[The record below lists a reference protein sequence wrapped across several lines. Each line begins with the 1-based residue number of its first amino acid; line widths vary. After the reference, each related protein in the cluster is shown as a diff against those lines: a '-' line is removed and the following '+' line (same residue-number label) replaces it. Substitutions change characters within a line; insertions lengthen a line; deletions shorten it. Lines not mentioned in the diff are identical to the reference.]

1 MANAVETPSQ
11 NNLMTEGSIVKSLLL
26 FALPLIFGNLLQQ
39 LYNTADSII
48 VGNFV
53 GANALAAVG
62 SSGSPIYLLIGFS
75 QGLAVGAGVVVSQ
88 FLGAKDHREAQE
100 AVHTSLAIAVIMG
113 LLLTVGG
120 IACGRALLV
129 AMNTPAEVLG
139 DAVTYIRIYFGGV
152 LFSVVYN
159 MTAGILNAAGNSRRS
174 LIYLAWASVTNI
186 VLDLVFIVIFRM
198 GVAGAAIATDI
209 SQLVSCVL
217 SLRFLIKSTDDC
229 RVIPREIR
237 LHKKMAA
244 RIIRVGLPTGIQNM
258 VISFSNVL
266 VQASVNSYGAA
277 AMAGF
282 AAYMKIDGFNILPVS
297 SISMAATT
305 FVGQNYGAGR
315 LDRVKKGT
323 WVTLAVGVVYTLITG
338 TLLLLGQNA
347 ILHLFTQDEAVVTF
361 GAAAMRW
368 FCPFYF
374 LLSILH
380 GLAGAVRGTG
390 ASVPPMVVLL
400 VSLCLFRIVWIQW
413 VLPLFSG
420 IEGVFILYPVSWALG
435 AGLMILYVQV
445 AVCVAVFV
453 EIVFEV
459 VVDGFDGLGGAEQRL
474 RVPAVRFHGFYDLL
488 PDEVFKGFL
497 AAPVSGLLGERLPD
511 EKRLF
516 ALHDLNKPLAG
527 RQLHGRF
534 CADRLCHASLS
545 PFTTVL
551 NGLPV
556 NARGT
561 NPYRFTQSV
570 FTIWTQRE

>member
-1 MANAVETPSQ
+1 MAAVKTR
-11 NNLMTEGSIVKSLLL
+11 NTATLMTEGSIVKSLLL

-39 LYNTADSII
+39 MYNTADSII

-53 GANALAAVG
+53 GSNALAAVG

-88 FLGAKDHREAQE
+88 YLGAGDHKETRE
-100 AVHTSLAIAVIMG
+100 AVHTSLAIAVVMG

-120 IACGRALLV
+120 VACGRALLV
-129 AMNTPAEVLG
+129 AMNTPAEVLA

-174 LIYLAWASVTNI
+174 LVYLAWASVTNI
-186 VLDLVFIVIFRM
+186 VLDLVFIVGLRM
-198 GVAGAAIATDI
+198 GVAGAAIATDL

-217 SLRFLIKSTDDC
+217 SLRFLMKSEDAC
-229 RVIPREIR
+229 RVELSAIR
-237 LHKKMAA
+237 LHRKMAG

-315 LDRVKKGT
+315 LDRVKRSV
-323 WVTLAVGVVYTLITG
+323 WVTLAIGVLYTLCTG
-338 TLLLLGQNA
+338 AALLAGQDA
-347 ILHLFTQDEAVVTF
+347 ILHLFTADEAVVTY
-361 GAAAMRW
+361 GKLAMRW

-390 ASVPPMVVLL
+390 ASIPPMVVLL
-400 VSLCLFRIVWIQW
+400 VSLCLFRVVWILRHRGR
-413 VLPLFSG
+413 VHPLPRQLGSGRIAHDPVCVEGQVDGVSYITFLQTTTRRTKRDAAGRCFSG
-420 IEGVFILYPVSWALG
+420 TSVGAAYHAKPTESMSIFFSISPRRLSMKLTAISGHWA
-435 AGLMILYVQV
+435 
-445 AVCVAVFV
+445 
-453 EIVFEV
+453 
-459 VVDGFDGLGGAEQRL
+459 
-474 RVPAVRFHGFYDLL
+474 
-488 PDEVFKGFL
+488 
-497 AAPVSGLLGERLPD
+497 
-511 EKRLF
+511 
-516 ALHDLNKPLAG
+516 
-527 RQLHGRF
+527 
-534 CADRLCHASLS
+534 
-545 PFTTVL
+545 
-551 NGLPV
+551 
-556 NARGT
+556 
-561 NPYRFTQSV
+561 
-570 FTIWTQRE
+570 IWV

>member
-229 RVIPREIR
+229 RVIPRAIR

-323 WVTLAVGVVYTLITG
+323 WVTLAMGLVYTLATG
-338 TLLLLGQNA
+338 ALLLLGQDA
-347 ILHLFTQDEAVVTF
+347 IMHLFTNDETVVFF
-361 GAAAMRW
+361 GEAAMHW

-400 VSLCLFRIVWIQW
+400 VSLCLFRVVWIQFL
-413 VLPLFSG
+413 LPFFPT
-420 IEGVFILYPVSWALG
+420 IDGVFILYPVSWGLG
-435 AGLMILYVQV
+435 AVLMALY
-445 AVCVAVFV
+445 AW
-453 EIVFEV
+453 
-459 VVDGFDGLGGAEQRL
+459 
-474 RVPAVRFHGFYDLL
+474 
-488 PDEVFKGFL
+488 KGKWM
-497 AAPVSGLLGERLPD
+497 EY
-511 EKRLF
+511 
-516 ALHDLNKPLAG
+516 
-527 RQLHGRF
+527 
-534 CADRLCHASLS
+534 HA
-545 PFTTVL
+545 
-551 NGLPV
+551 
-556 NARGT
+556 
-561 NPYRFTQSV
+561 
-570 FTIWTQRE
+570 

>member
-1 MANAVETPSQ
+1 MAAVKAPSNQ
-11 NNLMTEGSIVKSLLL
+11 NTNLMTEGSIVKNLLL

-39 LYNTADSII
+39 MYNTADSII

-53 GANALAAVG
+53 GSNALAAVG

-186 VLDLVFIVIFRM
+186 VLDLVFIVGLRM
-198 GVAGAAIATDI
+198 GVAGAAIATDL

-217 SLRFLIKSTDDC
+217 SLRFLMKSEDAC
-229 RVIPREIR
+229 RVELSAIR
-237 LHKKMAA
+237 LHRKMAG

-305 FVGQNYGAGR
+305 FVGQNYGAGNKK
-315 LDRVKKGT
+315 RVRNSYIIS
-323 WVTLAVGVVYTLITG
+323 LAYSFGIGMVMGITINIFG
-338 TLLLLGQNA
+338 RPFLS
-347 ILHLFTQDEAVVTF
+347 LFTKD
-361 GAAAMRW
+361 
-368 FCPFYF
+368 
-374 LLSILH
+374 
-380 GLAGAVRGTG
+380 GAVIDAGMLRLNIMSISYGFSAFMDCTIAASRGLGKTV
-390 ASVPPMVVLL
+390 VPTYIVIMGSCV
-400 VSLCLFRIVWIQW
+400 FRVVWIYT
-413 VLPLFSG
+413 
-420 IEGVFILYPVSWALG
+420 VFAYFRTVPSLYILYICSWTLTAI
-435 AGLMILYVQV
+435 AEFIYFRRVYK
-445 AVCVAVFV
+445 
-453 EIVFEV
+453 ERIEV
-459 VVDGFDGLGGAEQRL
+459 L
-474 RVPAVRFHGFYDLL
+474 
-488 PDEVFKGFL
+488 
-497 AAPVSGLLGERLPD
+497 
-511 EKRLF
+511 
-516 ALHDLNKPLAG
+516 
-527 RQLHGRF
+527 
-534 CADRLCHASLS
+534 
-545 PFTTVL
+545 
-551 NGLPV
+551 
-556 NARGT
+556 
-561 NPYRFTQSV
+561 
-570 FTIWTQRE
+570 

>member
-139 DAVTYIRIYFGGV
+139 DAVIYIRIYFGGV

-229 RVIPREIR
+229 RVITREIR

-323 WVTLAVGVVYTLITG
+323 WVTLAVGVVYT
-338 TLLLLGQNA
+338 
-347 ILHLFTQDEAVVTF
+347 
-361 GAAAMRW
+361 
-368 FCPFYF
+368 
-374 LLSILH
+374 
-380 GLAGAVRGTG
+380 
-390 ASVPPMVVLL
+390 
-400 VSLCLFRIVWIQW
+400 
-413 VLPLFSG
+413 
-420 IEGVFILYPVSWALG
+420 
-435 AGLMILYVQV
+435 
-445 AVCVAVFV
+445 
-453 EIVFEV
+453 
-459 VVDGFDGLGGAEQRL
+459 
-474 RVPAVRFHGFYDLL
+474 
-488 PDEVFKGFL
+488 
-497 AAPVSGLLGERLPD
+497 
-511 EKRLF
+511 
-516 ALHDLNKPLAG
+516 
-527 RQLHGRF
+527 
-534 CADRLCHASLS
+534 
-545 PFTTVL
+545 
-551 NGLPV
+551 
-556 NARGT
+556 
-561 NPYRFTQSV
+561 
-570 FTIWTQRE
+570 